1 MHHSLVLPLLSE
13 DELQQ
18 IFQDDQ
24 AAIRRYQILSAVIHG
39 HASAEEAAAQ
49 TGSSPRTVRYL
60 LQRYRQNPSIDV
72 LRTQTPGPR
81 GYRRGNQQVNQV
93 VAEVIAAAPQLSARV
108 LLDQVNKR
116 LERMNT
122 QLSRATFYR
131 MLASLRQEH
140 EAYAQQDKGFPL
152 RTALNAALP
161 LLSEEPPIA
170 LGNSLLARLFTPPLP
185 QGSALERGQILARI
199 IMSQIASLHPGPD
212 VGITDPRMRLYAI
225 LAGEF
230 MSGEDVLDLQAR
242 LAISPRTYYRAKRQ
256 ALDRL
261 VDLLPTALEELTPPS
276 LQPIDPIPESEP
288 FFGRED
294 EISYYQ
300 WRLRRDNL
308 AVIWGLAGIGKTA
321 LAAKIAAEGQ
331 RLGQAVIWHTMGE
344 DQRTVVRDA
353 LSALASGLLAVGGP
367 GIAEA
372 VRHWQQ
378 ESIRLQQA
386 QQMVR
391 LIDLLARRHCVVV
404 LDNARRTDTDPAW
417 DHMLAELR
425 RQAQAGQLRLIV
437 LSRAL
442 PDWAKGGGWPAL
454 EGLDERAAYR
464 LLESSDMRLDEA
476 TWKGIYERTQG
487 HPQLL
492 RLVEA
497 WSHAPRA
504 QHVPLASLLDHSD
517 IHAYLVAEMYGTLSP
532 EANKLLRWCCVLRRP
547 LDLNSPIGQAAINE
561 AGRRRLGLQ
570 AVEQL
575 VARALLVQ
583 PVKHVYY
590 PPPLVREQLVRFYR
604 NDILAWRRLH
614 KRIAK
619 VYLRMG
625 DYAEAAYHNAQAQ

>member
-1 MHHSLVLPLLSE
+1 MYHSLVLPLLSE

-18 IFQDDQ
+18 IFQDDH
-24 AAIRRYQILSAVIHG
+24 AAIRRYQIVSAVVHG

-49 TGSSPRTVRYL
+49 TGSSARTVRYL
-60 LQRYRQNPSIDV
+60 LQRFRQNPNIDV
-72 LRTQTPGPR
+72 FRTQTPGPR
-81 GYRRGNQQVNQV
+81 GYRRGDQPVSQV
-93 VAEVIAAAPQLSARV
+93 VAEVVAAAPQVSNRL

-116 LERMNT
+116 LERMDA

-140 EAYAQQDKGFPL
+140 ESYAQNDQHFPL

-185 QGSALERGQILARI
+185 QSTSLERGQILARI
-199 IMSQIASLHPGPD
+199 MMSQIASLHPGPE
-212 VGITDPRMRLYAI
+212 IALTDPRMRLYAI

-230 MSGEDVLDLQAR
+230 MSGEDVVDLQAR

-261 VDLLPTALEELTPPS
+261 VALLPTALDELTPPS
-276 LQPIDPIPESEP
+276 LQPSDPIPEALS

-321 LAAKIAAEGQ
+321 LGAKIAAEGQ

-344 DQRTVVRDA
+344 DERSLVRDA
-353 LSALASGLLAVGGP
+353 LSALASGLLAVGGT

-378 ESIRLQQA
+378 DSVRLQQA

-391 LIDLLARRHCVVV
+391 LVDLLARRHCVVV

-417 DHMLAELR
+417 DQMLAELR
-425 RQAQAGQLRLIV
+425 RQAQAGQLRLII

-464 LLESSDMRLDEA
+464 LLEASSLSLDQA
-476 TWKGIYERTQG
+476 TWKGIFERTQG

-497 WSHAPRA
+497 WSQAPSA
-504 QHVPLASLLDHSD
+504 HDPPLASLLDHSD
-517 IHAYLVAEMYGTLSP
+517 IHAYLVAEMYGTLSV

-583 PVKHVYY
+583 PVKHLYY
-590 PPPLVREQLVRFYR
+590 PPPLVREQLIRLYR
-604 NDILAWRRLH
+604 NDVSAWRRLH

-619 VYLRMG
+619 AYANIG
-625 DYAEAAYHNAQAQ
+625 DYAEAAYHNAQSQ